1 MAGTGVYGYRVEG
14 QGTLRIEGLRET
26 LRDLRQLSKDARDDM
41 KETHRNAGEVVASL
55 ARTLAPSRTGQLSKT
70 IRSNPT
76 QRQGRVSIGR
86 GVSVPYA
93 APIHFGWPA
102 RRIKP
107 QPFVYDALDNR
118 RDEIFRLYDERIGL
132 LIREHNLA
140 PGQRSTA
147 NS

>member
-1 MAGTGVYGYRVEG
+1 
-14 QGTLRIEGLRET
+14 
-26 LRDLRQLSKDARDDM
+26 M

-118 RDEIFRLYDERIGL
+118 RDEIFRLYEDRVGL